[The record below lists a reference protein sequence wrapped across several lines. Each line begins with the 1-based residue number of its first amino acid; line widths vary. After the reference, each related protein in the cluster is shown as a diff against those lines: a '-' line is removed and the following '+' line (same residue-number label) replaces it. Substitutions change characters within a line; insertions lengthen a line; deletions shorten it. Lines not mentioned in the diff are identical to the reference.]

1 MTELQE
7 YNFQFIHKPSSSQKK
22 IDALSYKLDHTQD
35 KDDNKDQT
43 LLKGEQ
49 FRNIITQK
57 NKFWKKVEK
66 AKGFMKEEVQRA
78 VEQEK
83 EDQKQKKKVL
93 FQKERIYVSN
103 SATLQE
109 EIITKHHDSELA
121 GHPEYTKTYELMTRN
136 YQWPKML
143 ENVK

>member
-7 YNFQFIHKPSSSQKK
+7 YNFQFIHKPSSSQNK
-22 IDALSYKLDHTQD
+22 IDVLSYKLDHTQD

-57 NKFWKKVEK
+57 NKFWKEVEK

-83 EDQKQKKKVL
+83 EDQRQKRKVL
-93 FQKERIYVSN
+93 FQKEKIYVSN

-109 EIITKHHDSELA
+109 EIITKHHDSKLA
-121 GHPEYTKTYELMTRN
+121 SHLGYTKIYKLITRN
-136 YQWPKML
+136 YQWPRIL
-143 ENVK
+143 EDIK